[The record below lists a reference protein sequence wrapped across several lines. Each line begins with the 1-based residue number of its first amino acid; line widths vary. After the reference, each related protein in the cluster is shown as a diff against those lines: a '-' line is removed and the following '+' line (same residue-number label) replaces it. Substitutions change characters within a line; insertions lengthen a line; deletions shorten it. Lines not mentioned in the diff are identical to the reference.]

1 MSSWTFTPYN
11 FPHLLP
17 QATLCLFYGQ
27 INKIVEI
34 RKLLIQFCR
43 KVSKKKL
50 KASALSDHGM
60 TIILCRSRASVKSE
74 MKRNCH
80 MERHPGHWGVGLGS
94 EWAPA
99 WTNVKQ
105 HFGQSTAGGWESFLW
120 IESEKQDTKYFISIG
135 VYLWSISDQASYNQD
150 TLLPNKPLLP
160 NVKHRPTFESQLS
173 NHLFSRISLA
183 NFSSTYL

>member
-27 INKIVEI
+27 KNKIVEI
-34 RKLLIQFCR
+34 LRKLLIQFCR

-60 TIILCRSRASVKSE
+60 TIILCWSRASVKSE

-150 TLLPNKPLLP
+150 TLLPSKPLLP
-160 NVKHRPTFESQLS
+160 NVKHRQTFES
-173 NHLFSRISLA
+173 
-183 NFSSTYL
+183 